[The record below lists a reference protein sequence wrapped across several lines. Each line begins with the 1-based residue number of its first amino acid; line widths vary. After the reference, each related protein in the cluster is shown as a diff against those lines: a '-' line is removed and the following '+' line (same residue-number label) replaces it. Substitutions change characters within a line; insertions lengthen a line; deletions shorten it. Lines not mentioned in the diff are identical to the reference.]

1 MTIDLSIN
9 GTFVRNITIKSGQ
22 VSNPYENIFKGQLNQ
37 SRKKVIPIGDN
48 MEKIVKVAELFDIY
62 GPLLNEKQRDVINCY
77 YNEDLSLQE
86 IADNNDKS
94 KQAISD
100 MMTRSVDKL
109 FEFEDELSLLKKQE
123 ELKDALMSIRE
134 LMESSNYEQAI
145 EKITKEIEKI

>member
-1 MTIDLSIN
+1 
-9 GTFVRNITIKSGQ
+9 
-22 VSNPYENIFKGQLNQ
+22 
-37 SRKKVIPIGDN
+37 

-62 GPLLNEKQRDVINCY
+62 GPLLNEKQSDVINCY

-86 IADNNDKS
+86 IAENNKKS

-134 LMESSNYEQAI
+134 LMESSNYEMAI
-145 EKITKEIEKI
+145 SKITDVIDTI

>member
-1 MTIDLSIN
+1 
-9 GTFVRNITIKSGQ
+9 
-22 VSNPYENIFKGQLNQ
+22 
-37 SRKKVIPIGDN
+37 

-86 IADNNDKS
+86 IADNNNKS

-109 FEFEDELSLLKKQE
+109 FEFEDELSLLEKKE
-123 ELKDALMSIRE
+123 GLKDALTSIRE
-134 LMESSNYEQAI
+134 LMENSKNKEAI
-145 EKITKEIEKI
+145 EKITETIERI